1 MDKSIDQ
8 SIYQSINQRY
18 LIQTPTLKEE
28 KPHSCIK
35 KKLMSQTK
43 MNRYLN
49 K

>member
-28 KPHSCIK
+28 KPHCCIK
-35 KKLMSQTK
+35 KNLCLKQK
-43 MNRYLN
+43 WIDI
-49 K
+49 